1 VTDTIYSNVPVQMRV
16 KKKEVSIDDE
26 GDLIEHDLLDLVE
39 QEQQKEELR
48 NTPPALP
55 VKQRTAVPTASDHSL
70 DLSIE
75 STSKLVHSGQCWSGT
90 FVSFTNDAFDI

>member
-1 VTDTIYSNVPVQMRV
+1 MRV

-39 QEQQKEELR
+39 QEQQKEEQR

-55 VKQRTAVPTASDHSL
+55 VKQRAAVANASDHSL

-75 STSKLVHSGQCWSGT
+75 STSKLAHPGQCRCGNVAFSNHG
-90 FVSFTNDAFDI
+90 FDI

>member
-1 VTDTIYSNVPVQMRV
+1 MRV

-39 QEQQKEELR
+39 QEQQKEEQR

-55 VKQRTAVPTASDHSL
+55 VKQRAAAANASDHSL

-75 STSKLVHSGQCWSGT
+75 STIKLAHPGQCWSGN
-90 FVSFTNDAFDI
+90 FDFTNDAFDI